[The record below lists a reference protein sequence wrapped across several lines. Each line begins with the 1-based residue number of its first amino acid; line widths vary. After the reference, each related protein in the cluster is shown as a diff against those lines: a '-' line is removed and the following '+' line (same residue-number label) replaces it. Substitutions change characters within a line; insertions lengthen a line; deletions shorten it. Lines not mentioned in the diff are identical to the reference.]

1 MHVLESYALQNDL
14 KIDRPFIY
22 EKFFPLAVDKFI
34 TIDTSNLKT
43 AALTYDH
50 WQLVV
55 DLIHPR
61 LEEQG
66 IKIIQLGNKGDT
78 PLQHCYMAIGQC
90 NFNQKCYV
98 INKSLVHVCPNN
110 ESMHIASAFNKKCV
124 ALFPNNCFPSQFSPY
139 WSEKGRVEILFSDA
153 NQKPSFNPSESP
165 KSINR
170 IKPEDVARKIL
181 NFAGVVV
188 FVSDFA
194 TLRIGGGFYSKRIDS
209 TLTHLLDPSELS
221 ISSLIVRMDLNF
233 NEEALKIQLEK
244 APCSIVTN
252 RPFDSEILGKYSKR
266 ILELVYYIEDD
277 DVAGVNF
284 ISEVREKSINLLLRS
299 RATDEETNDYKS
311 TYLDYGLVHQIPIKS
326 QEDFDELKGKKN
338 LYYKS
343 NHFIIH
349 NNSFYLSSASLLADL
364 SFNATKEDSAKTQD
378 SGFPSMDHEPQPII
392 DDPLFWEE
400 EEHFHFFVKK

>member
-78 PLQHCYMAIGQC
+78 PLKHCYMAIGQC

-98 INKSLVHVCPNN
+98 INKSLVHACPNN
-110 ESMHIASAFNKKCV
+110 ESMHVASAFNKKCV

-181 NFAGVVV
+181 NFAGIVI

-221 ISSLIVRMDLNF
+221 VSSLIVRMDLNF
-233 NEEALKIQLEK
+233 NEEALKTQLEK
-244 APCSIVTN
+244 APCSIITN
-252 RPFDSEILGKYSKR
+252 QPFSSEILEKYSKR
-266 ILELVYYIEDD
+266 IVELVYYVEDD
-277 DVAGVNF
+277 DMAGVNF

-311 TYLDYGLVHQIPIKS
+311 IYLDYGLVHQIPIKR

-349 NNSFYLSSASLLADL
+349 NNSFYLSSASLLADQL
-364 SFNATKEDSAKTQD
+364 FNTTKEDSAKPQD